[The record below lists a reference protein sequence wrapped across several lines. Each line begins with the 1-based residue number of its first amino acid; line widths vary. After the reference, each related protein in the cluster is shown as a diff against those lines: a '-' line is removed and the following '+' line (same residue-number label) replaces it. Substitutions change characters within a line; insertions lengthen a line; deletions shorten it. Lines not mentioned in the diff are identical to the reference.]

1 MDSSSSPFLLRLHF
15 HASLE
20 GDERVCPE
28 TLKVGPQRGH
38 RLRIDGVQAARSL
51 RAVRDQVGVL
61 QNPEMLGNTRAADR
75 ELARK
80 FADRQRTLMDQAG
93 EDRSSGGVAEGVKL
107 CRVVSIHLP

>member
-1 MDSSSSPFLLRLHF
+1 MIPSSSPFLLRLHF

-38 RLRIDGVQAARSL
+38 RLWIDGVQAARSI
-51 RAVRDQVGVL
+51 RVARDQVGVL
-61 QNPEMLGNTRAADR
+61 QNPEMLGNARAADR

-80 FADRQRTLMDQAG
+80 FADRQRTLVDQAG
-93 EDRSSGGVAEGVKL
+93 ENRPSSGVAEGVEL
-107 CRVVSIHLP
+107 RRVVTIHLP